1 MALKIS
7 KVQGSGLVVVG
18 LLLVC
23 CAKVAKRRL
32 WAKKEFRVS
41 DRHMNRG
48 EEESSTLR
56 KDIENIALFLS
67 EALAL
72 KYINYLPSMPLLLLE
87 PLFFTVQ
94 LDPWREGPMDETT
107 LRS

>member
-1 MALKIS
+1 
-7 KVQGSGLVVVG
+7 
-18 LLLVC
+18 
-23 CAKVAKRRL
+23 
-32 WAKKEFRVS
+32 
-41 DRHMNRG
+41 MNRG

-56 KDIENIALFLS
+56 KDRENIALFLS

-72 KYINYLPSMPLLLLE
+72 KYINYLPSIPFLLLE

-107 LRS
+107 TQKLIKVGIIPLEENII